1 MAKTKNNEESM
12 LTLESNPDAEASFD
26 SKKMLKVNGE
36 KGTKIKFRDRM
47 KVKYI
52 KGTRFV
58 KEGTIIAESKVKALA
73 LIDQKIAEKY
83 VEEDKD

>member
-12 LTLESNPDAEASFD
+12 LSLETNPDMDQAFD
-26 SKKMLKVNGE
+26 SKKMLKENGE
-36 KGTKIKFRDRM
+36 KKTKIKFRDRI
-47 KVKYI
+47 KVRYI
-52 KGTRFV
+52 KGTQFV

>member
-12 LTLESNPDAEASFD
+12 LSLETNPDMDQAFD
-26 SKKMLKVNGE
+26 SKKMLKENGE
-36 KGTKIKFRDRM
+36 KGTKIKFRDRI
-47 KVKYI
+47 KVRYI
-52 KGTRFV
+52 KGTQFV